1 MIRFI
6 KICIGLA
13 LWLPLVLAS
22 LLTVSWYPFRLFFS
36 KSKSKDKG
44 YVYISKFSKE
54 NYSNMS
60 ISDDIRSKHDLRTGE
75 GKKAAFDEQSIRNE
89 LPARRKEEERQ
100 KRLKKEEEEK
110 QMRLVVLHSENKNLV
125 TILLCIFVS
134 PILLGLYLEINGTT
148 QDPLLFFI
156 SLPLAYFTYLY
167 FKLEPITKLFNMVIR
182 KIKDFKNV
190 TKYTVN
196 FHDGKQKHKD
206 GSDFFRK

>member
-13 LWLPLVLAS
+13 LFLPLVLAT

-36 KSKSKDKG
+36 KSKGKIREKG
-44 YVYISKFSKE
+44 YVYVSKYSKE
-54 NYSNMS
+54 NYSNIS
-60 ISDDIRSKHDLRTGE
+60 ISDGIRSKHDLRTSKGRR
-75 GKKAAFDEQSIRNE
+75 AAFDEQSIRNE

-100 KRLKKEEEEK
+100 KRLKKEEEER
-110 QMRLVVLHSENKNLV
+110 QMRLKKEEEERQMRLMVLHSENKNLV

-167 FKLEPITKLFNMVIR
+167 FKLEPIAKLFNMVIR
-182 KIKDFKNV
+182 KIKDFKKV
-190 TKYTVN
+190 TK
-196 FHDGKQKHKD
+196 
-206 GSDFFRK
+206 

>member
-13 LWLPLVLAS
+13 LFLPLVLAT

-36 KSKSKDKG
+36 KSKGKIREKG
-44 YVYISKFSKE
+44 YVYVSKNSKE
-54 NYSNMS
+54 NYSNIS
-60 ISDDIRSKHDLRTGE
+60 ISDGIRSKHDLRTSKGRR
-75 GKKAAFDEQSIRNE
+75 AAFDEQSIRNE

-100 KRLKKEEEEK
+100 KRLKKEEEER
-110 QMRLVVLHSENKNLV
+110 QMRLMALHSQNKNLV

-167 FKLEPITKLFNMVIR
+167 FKLEPIAKLFNMVIR
-182 KIKDFKNV
+182 KIKDFKKV
-190 TKYTVN
+190 TK
-196 FHDGKQKHKD
+196 
-206 GSDFFRK
+206 

>member
-13 LWLPLVLAS
+13 LFLPLVLAT

-36 KSKSKDKG
+36 KSKGKIREKG
-44 YVYISKFSKE
+44 YVYVSKYSKE
-54 NYSNMS
+54 NYSNIS
-60 ISDDIRSKHDLRTGE
+60 ISDGIRSKHDLRTSKGRR
-75 GKKAAFDEQSIRNE
+75 AAFDEQSIRNE

-100 KRLKKEEEEK
+100 KRLKKEEEER
-110 QMRLVVLHSENKNLV
+110 QMRLMVLHSENKNLV

-167 FKLEPITKLFNMVIR
+167 FKLEPIAKLFNMVIR
-182 KIKDFKNV
+182 KIKDFKKV
-190 TKYTVN
+190 TK
-196 FHDGKQKHKD
+196 
-206 GSDFFRK
+206 